1 MRLTYE
7 ALRTMVG
14 SRLSSPAFAHSERV
28 ADTAAWL
35 AGIYGVD
42 VEDARTA
49 GLLHDWHRETDRT
62 ELERHARDAGVAVT
76 DVDAAVPYLL
86 HGPLAAADLGR
97 DVPGLSEEV
106 LDAIA
111 KHTYGGSEMTP
122 LAMVV
127 YLADVIEPDR
137 DHKGV
142 QGLRDDVGAVGLGEL
157 FARAYKASVRH
168 VVKTRRHIHPETVAT
183 WNRYVAEDRQ

>member
-1 MRLTYE
+1 MRPSYE
-7 ALRTMVG
+7 VLHEMVRA
-14 SRLSSPAFAHSERV
+14 RLSAPALAHSERV
-28 ADTAAWL
+28 AETSAWL
-35 AGIYGVD
+35 AGVYGVG
-42 VEDARTA
+42 VEDARVA
-49 GLLHDWHRETDRT
+49 GLLHDWHRETDRA
-62 ELERHARDAGVAVT
+62 ELERRAREAGVAGT
-76 DVDAAVPYLL
+76 DVDAAVPYRL

-97 DVPGLSEEV
+97 EIPGLSEEV

-111 KHTYGGSEMTP
+111 EHTSGGADMTP

-127 YLADVIEPDR
+127 YVADVIEPDR

-157 FARAYKASVRH
+157 FARAYRASVRH

-183 WNRYVAEDRQ
+183 WNRYVAEDRP

>member
-1 MRLTYE
+1 MQPPYE
-7 ALRTMVG
+7 ALCDIVC
-14 SRLSSPAFAHSERV
+14 SRLSAPALAHSERV

-35 AGIYGVD
+35 ASVYGVD
-42 VEDARTA
+42 VEDARAA
-49 GLLHDWHRETDRT
+49 GLLHDWHRETSRT
-62 ELERHARDAGVAVT
+62 ELERRARESGVRVT
-76 DVDAAVPYLL
+76 DVDVAVPYLL
-86 HGPLAAADLGR
+86 HGPVAAADLAR
-97 DVPGLSEEV
+97 EIPDLSTDV

-111 KHTYGGSEMTP
+111 KHTYGGAEMTP
-122 LAMVV
+122 LAMVIYV
-127 YLADVIEPDR
+127 ADVIEPDR

-183 WNRYVAEDRQ
+183 WNRYVAEDRP